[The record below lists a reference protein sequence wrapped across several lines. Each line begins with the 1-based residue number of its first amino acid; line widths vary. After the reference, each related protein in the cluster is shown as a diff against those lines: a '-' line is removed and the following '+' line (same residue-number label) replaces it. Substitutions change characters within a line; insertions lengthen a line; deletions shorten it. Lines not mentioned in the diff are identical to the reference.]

1 MLRYTLA
8 GMNAT
13 TLEQI
18 QTKIAF
24 LERANGEL
32 SDQVY
37 RQHQEIEAMR
47 RQLGELAERLN
58 AALTEAR
65 TRTPDEERPPH
76 Y

>member
-1 MLRYTLA
+1 
-8 GMNAT
+8 MNDT

-24 LERANGEL
+24 LERANSDL

-37 RQHQEIEAMR
+37 RQHQEIEALR
-47 RQLGELAERLN
+47 IRLGELADRLN
-58 AALTEAR
+58 AALSEAR
-65 TRTPDEERPPH
+65 MRTPEEERPPH

>member
-1 MLRYTLA
+1 
-8 GMNAT
+8 MNDP

-24 LERANGEL
+24 LERANTEL

-37 RQHQEIEAMR
+37 RQHQEIEMLKR
-47 RQLGELAERLN
+47 RLGELAERLS
-58 AALTEAR
+58 AAMSEVRAH
-65 TRTPDEERPPH
+65 TPDEERPPH

>member
-1 MLRYTLA
+1 
-8 GMNAT
+8 MNDA

-24 LERANGEL
+24 LERANTEL

-37 RQHQEIEAMR
+37 RQHQEIETLKR
-47 RQLGELAERLN
+47 RLGELTERLS
-58 AALTEAR
+58 AALSDSRA
-65 TRTPDEERPPH
+65 RTPDEERPPH

>member
-1 MLRYTLA
+1 
-8 GMNAT
+8 MNDP

-24 LERANGEL
+24 LERANIEL

-47 RQLGELAERLN
+47 RQLGELADRLN
-58 AALTEAR
+58 AALSEALSR
-65 TRTPDEERPPH
+65 TADEERPPH

>member
-1 MLRYTLA
+1 MDD
-8 GMNAT
+8 T

-24 LERANGEL
+24 LERANADI

-37 RQHQEIEAMR
+37 RQHQEIESL
-47 RQLGELAERLN
+47 QLRLRELAERLR
-58 AALTEAR
+58 AALAEGR
-65 TRTPDEERPPH
+65 ERSSEEERPPH